1 MHSLNQWKPESAT
14 GARNGTR
21 KNNQAQAL
29 VGFAVSRLFVV
40 LAIMGLAG
48 LFAQGRALAQAQA
61 PTVTVSPSV
70 SSFVE
75 GDLNPITGT
84 VALNAA
90 AGSLMG
96 NATVNITFRY
106 QTPMAGDTSTSTAVV
121 FVPGEEN
128 QAKAFALN
136 VGNDTVS
143 VNPRP
148 VSITATVNG
157 PGAFNGITNTATI
170 SQIDPH
176 GIFLTEV
183 AAKTSESD
191 AVNGSRTFL
200 DVSLVDPNNPWRTCP
215 KSCQKVTYSLLCVW
229 LCPTATNFQMRL

>member
-1 MHSLNQWKPESAT
+1 MHSLNQWKPKSAT

-29 VGFAVSRLFVV
+29 VGFAFLRLFMV
-40 LAIMGLAG
+40 LAVMGLAS
-48 LFAQGRALAQAQA
+48 LFTQGQALAQA

-106 QTPMAGDTSTSTAVV
+106 QNPMPGDTGASTAVV

-136 VGNDTVS
+136 VGNDTVTIS
-143 VNPRP
+143 PRP
-148 VSITATVNG
+148 VSITATVTG

-200 DVSLVDPNNPWRTCP
+200 DV
-215 KSCQKVTYSLLCVW
+215 LLS
-229 LCPTATNFQMRL
+229 